1 MLKIWEMAY
10 LFPAAVKE
18 GKIDCREDA
27 AAVNGRH
34 EDDFI
39 EIAIQKKSD
48 FKSGQR
54 TFYRAK
60 LKTQSGL

>member
-27 AAVNGRH
+27 AAVNRGH
-34 EDDFI
+34 EDDFVEIGI
-39 EIAIQKKSD
+39 EEKSD
-48 FKSGQR
+48 FKS
-54 TFYRAK
+54 
-60 LKTQSGL
+60 S